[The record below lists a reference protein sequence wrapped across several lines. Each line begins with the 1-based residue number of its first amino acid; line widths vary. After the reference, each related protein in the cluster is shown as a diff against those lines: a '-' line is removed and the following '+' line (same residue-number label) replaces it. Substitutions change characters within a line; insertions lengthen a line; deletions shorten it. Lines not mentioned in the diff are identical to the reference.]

1 MADKENMS
9 PLALRQALRPVG
21 SSPYRA
27 GLRQSTAENSPGS
40 PTRKPV
46 DAESKPPPAFD
57 LEGTL
62 AQIESQTKQTG
73 IDVGQLW
80 ERSKNN
86 NNFLQKLVAE
96 IAAYANEVTT
106 EGNATKNDI
115 HNIVAKLDALSELIK
130 TPQPEIVAK
139 LDSLHQRDNKDIAEL
154 VARLGG
160 LNTEKQTEKQTEKP
174 ADSGSKT
181 SDTILEQQKTIS
193 KQQATISE
201 QAAKIA
207 EFERVSGSL
216 DALTMKYKQM
226 SEAYTEK
233 YAEFEAL
240 HARFVALESEAD
252 DVAKLAPS
260 KPRIA
265 SFSALKKSLCEPDP
279 VPES

>member
-1 MADKENMS
+1 MADKENML

-46 DAESKPPPAFD
+46 DAELKPPPAFG

-62 AQIESQTKQTG
+62 AQIELQTKQTG

-115 HNIVAKLDALSELIK
+115 HNIVAKLDALLELIK

-139 LDSLHQRDNKDIAEL
+139 LDLLQQRDNKDIDEL

-160 LNTEKQTEKQTEKP
+160 LNTEKQTEKP
-174 ADSGSKT
+174 ADLGSET
-181 SDTILEQQKTIS
+181 SETILEQQKTIS

-216 DALTMKYKQM
+216 DALTVKYKQM
-226 SEAYTEK
+226 SDAYTEK

-240 HARFVALESEAD
+240 HARFVALESEAEA
-252 DVAKLAPS
+252 VAKLAPS

-265 SFSALKKSLCEPDP
+265 SFSALKKSLCEPEP

>member
-139 LDSLHQRDNKDIAEL
+139 LDSLQQRDNKDIDEL

-160 LNTEKQTEKQTEKP
+160 LNTEKQTEKP
-174 ADSGSKT
+174 ADSGSET
-181 SDTILEQQKTIS
+181 SETILEQQKTIS

-216 DALTMKYKQM
+216 DALTVKYKQM
-226 SEAYTEK
+226 SDAYTEK

-240 HARFVALESEAD
+240 HARFVALESEAEA
-252 DVAKLAPS
+252 VAKLAPS

-265 SFSALKKSLCEPDP
+265 SFSALKKSLCEPEP